1 MAPLTALSLSTSGS
15 QTRALIRTAQNV
27 VELDLS
33 STLAKLA
40 LSTEK
45 KRVGTYGRKF
55 KTLSRNMK
63 KIKVALQ

>member
-1 MAPLTALSLSTSGS
+1 M
-15 QTRALIRTAQNV
+15 RALIRTAQNV

-45 KRVGTYGRKF
+45 NV
-55 KTLSRNMK
+55 
-63 KIKVALQ
+63 